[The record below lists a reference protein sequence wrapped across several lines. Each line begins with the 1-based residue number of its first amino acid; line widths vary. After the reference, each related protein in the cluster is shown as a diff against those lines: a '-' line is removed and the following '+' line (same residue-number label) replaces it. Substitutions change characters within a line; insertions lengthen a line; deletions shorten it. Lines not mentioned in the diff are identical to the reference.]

1 MNELKVLQLKHIE
14 NVIISEIQGTLYTL
28 KQLKRA
34 LLDNEITFAEAKR
47 KGANS
52 MAKLAAL
59 NDRLYKINIY
69 MCDNNIE
76 VSELRF
82 NYLKEFQEV
91 NAFFGNV

>member
-14 NVIISEIQGTLYTL
+14 NLIISEIQGTLYTL

-34 LLDNEITFAEAKR
+34 LLDSEITFAEAKR
-47 KGANS
+47 EGAKNMGRLS
-52 MAKLAAL
+52 ML

-82 NYLKEFQEV
+82 DYLKEFKEV
-91 NAFFGNV
+91 NVFFGNV

>member
-1 MNELKVLQLKHIE
+1 MNGLKVLQLKGIE
-14 NVIISEIQGTLYTL
+14 ETIISEIQGTLYAL

-52 MAKLAAL
+52 MAKLSIL

-76 VSELRF
+76 VSELKF
-82 NYLKEFQEV
+82 DYLKEFQEV

>member
-47 KGANS
+47 KGAKN
-52 MAKLAAL
+52 MARLAAL
-59 NDRLYKINIY
+59 NDRLYKIHIY
-69 MCDNNIE
+69 QCDNNIE
-76 VSELRF
+76 ISAF
-82 NYLKEFQEV
+82 KFDYLKEFQEV